1 MKKENWNLLIFLN
14 GHDAITM
21 VWKFENDPP
30 ALQDIESAQIFLK
43 EKRKLEKAP
52 TLINWVPVNI
62 SRLSIN
68 TKQEEKYIFDCLGE
82 EELLCQLAE
91 EAGELTQAALKY
103 RRTITEKNPTPKT
116 STEAFDNLLE
126 ELADVLLVSKI
137 LLIEE
142 TKERIYEIMNKKLG
156 RWTSRL
162 KKVD

>member
-21 VWKFENDPP
+21 VW
-30 ALQDIESAQIFLK
+30 
-43 EKRKLEKAP
+43 KLEKAP

-162 KKVD
+162 KK

>member
-1 MKKENWNLLIFLN
+1 M
-14 GHDAITM
+14 
-21 VWKFENDPP
+21 
-30 ALQDIESAQIFLK
+30 QSQQ
-43 EKRKLEKAP
+43 EK
-52 TLINWVPVNI
+52 N
-62 SRLSIN
+62 
-68 TKQEEKYIFDCLGE
+68 IFDCLGE

-91 EAGELTQAALKY
+91 EAGKLTQAALKF
-103 RRTITEKNPTPKT
+103 RRTITKKNPTPKT

-142 TKERIYEIMNKKLG
+142 TKERIYKIMNKKLG

>member
-1 MKKENWNLLIFLN
+1 M
-14 GHDAITM
+14 
-21 VWKFENDPP
+21 
-30 ALQDIESAQIFLK
+30 
-43 EKRKLEKAP
+43 
-52 TLINWVPVNI
+52 NI
-62 SRLSIN
+62 SVNLDALKNDERETLLRLIGKAN
-68 TKQEEKYIFDCLGE
+68 KPMKEEFV
-82 EELLCQLAE
+82 CQLAE

-103 RRTITEKNPTPKT
+103 RRTITKKNPTPKT

-142 TKERIYEIMNKKLG
+142 TKERIYKIMNKKLG